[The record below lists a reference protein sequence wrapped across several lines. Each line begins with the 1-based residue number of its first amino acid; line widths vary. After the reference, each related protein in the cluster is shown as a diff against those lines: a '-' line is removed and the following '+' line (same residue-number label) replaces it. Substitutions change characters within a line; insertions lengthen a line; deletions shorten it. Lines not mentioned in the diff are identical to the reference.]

1 MTSHRASTRGNA
13 SAIIALAAALAVLLP
28 AGIRGEIYKWVDA
41 QGHTH
46 YAERPG
52 SSGAQAMGQ
61 PPVGTDAGHMPRSGG
76 SAAAQAADRMQRE
89 QRLLKAF
96 EEERRE
102 RTEKQAKQRAEAQE
116 RTQRCAAAKDGLY
129 RVRHAG
135 YLYERDAGGER
146 RILSDGERASAEQ
159 SAQEAVE
166 HWCG

>member
-1 MTSHRASTRGNA
+1 M
-13 SAIIALAAALAVLLP
+13 ALAAALAALVP
-28 AGIRGEIYKWVDA
+28 AGIRAEIYKWVDA

-52 SSGAQAMGQ
+52 SSGAQSMRQ
-61 PPVGTDAGHMPRSGG
+61 PAGSADTGRTPSDR
-76 SAAAQAADRMQRE
+76 SAAAQAAERMQRE

-102 RTEKQAKQRAEAQE
+102 RTEKQAEQRAEAQE

-129 RVRHAG
+129 RVQHAA
-135 YLYERDAGGER
+135 YLYERDADGER
-146 RILSDGERASAEQ
+146 RILSNSERASAEQ